1 MENELVR
8 IEGSV
13 AAVVFQN
20 TENGYTVL
28 RLKDGKGEVTTVVGT
43 VPETQVG
50 ERLRIEGRWSSHST
64 YGKQLEIATLE
75 RLMPESRIEI
85 LAYLSSHAIRGVG
98 PKLAAR
104 IVERF
109 GPESLKVIETDPDRL
124 AEVPGISAA
133 KAREIHDSFQSQQ
146 GLRHLAEFLNEYH
159 LPAELAVRV
168 YKAYGELSMMA
179 IQDNPY
185 FLTEE
190 GFNAPFTQVDA
201 FALEL
206 GFDGADERR
215 VDAGILFELSYNST
229 GGHVF
234 VPEPQLVDA
243 TAAFLRLDPE
253 IIREGLRRLSEQ
265 ERVVLDPIASLT
277 AVYLPEYGRAERYLA
292 RRFSDMAH
300 GRVSLPANLAKSIA
314 QVEAS
319 QEIEYAAQQR
329 EAICAAASEKLLIV
343 TGGPG
348 TGKTTTLKGILDL
361 FEQMRLKTFLA
372 APTGRAAKRLTELTG
387 RDASTIHRLLEVD
400 VSPETGDM
408 VFVHNEHNPLSCD
421 AVIVDETSMVDL
433 LLMYDLVQALPE
445 SCRLILVGDPDQLP
459 SVGAGNVFSDL
470 IRSEKIPT
478 IRLTEIFRQAR
489 ESLIVMNAHRVN
501 KGELPELREKKK
513 DFFFLQRGSDEAVC
527 QTVTDLCARRLPQN
541 MGFSPEDIQVLSPTR
556 KGETGTRALNRL
568 LQGALNPPSPEKP
581 EKRYGEIILR
591 EGDRVMQIRNNYD
604 IIWNK
609 VGESGMGSGI
619 FNGDVGTVRAIDTQ
633 AQTITVRFDDREAVY
648 PYDMLSQLEPAYAMT
663 VHKSQGSEYRAVIL
677 CAWRGTPL
685 LLSRSIL
692 YTAITRAR
700 ELLIVVGD
708 EGVIEYMVRN
718 DKKQK
723 RFSGLKWRL
732 CHVEQGLRISD

>member
-1 MENELVR
+1 MEELVR

-20 TENGYTVL
+20 SENGYTVL
-28 RLKDGKGEVTTVVGT
+28 RLKDAKDETTTVVGT

-50 ERLRIEGRWSSHST
+50 ERLRIEGRWSTHNT
-64 YGKQLEIATLE
+64 YGKQLEIVSLE

-85 LAYLSSHAIRGVG
+85 LAYLSSHAIRGIG
-98 PKLAAR
+98 PKIAAR

-109 GPESLKVIETDPDRL
+109 GADSLKVIESEPEKL
-124 AEVPGISAA
+124 AQVPGISEA
-133 KAREIHDSFQSQQ
+133 KAREIHESYQSQQ
-146 GLRHLAEFLNEYH
+146 GLRHLAEFLSGYR
-159 LPAELAVRV
+159 LPAELAVRI
-168 YKAYGELSMMA
+168 YRAYGELSMMA

-190 GFNAPFTQVDA
+190 GFHAPFAQVDA

-206 GFDGADERR
+206 GFDGDDERR
-215 VDAGILFELSYNST
+215 VDAGILYELSYNST
-229 GGHVF
+229 GGHSF
-234 VPEPQLVDA
+234 IPEPQLVEA
-243 TAAFLRLDPE
+243 AAAFLRVDRE
-253 IIREGLRRLSEQ
+253 IIRTGLARLAQQ
-265 ERVVLDPIASLT
+265 ERVIIDTVASLT
-277 AVYLPEYGRAERYLA
+277 AVYLPAYGQAERYLA
-292 RRFSDMAH
+292 RRFSDMVK
-300 GRVSLPANLAKSIA
+300 GRVALPANLAKTVARIETA
-314 QVEAS
+314 QD
-319 QEIEYAAQQR
+319 IEYAELQKS
-329 EAICAAASEKLLIV
+329 AIYAAASEKLLIV

-348 TGKTTTLKGILDL
+348 TGKTTTLRGILDL
-361 FEQMRLKTFLA
+361 FEQMRLKTLLT

-400 VSPETGDM
+400 VSPEDGEM
-408 VFVHNEHNPLSCD
+408 VFVHNSHNPLVCD
-421 AVIVDETSMVDL
+421 AVIVDESSMVDL

-445 SCRLILVGDPDQLP
+445 NCRLILVGDPDQLP

-470 IRSEKIPT
+470 IRSERIPT
-478 IRLTEIFRQAR
+478 VRLTEIFRQAR

-501 KGELPELREKKK
+501 RGEAPELREKKK
-513 DFFFLQRGSDEAVC
+513 DFFFLQRSSDEAVC
-527 QTVTDLCARRLPQN
+527 QTIVDLCARRLPRN
-541 MGFSPEDIQVLSPTR
+541 MGFQTEDIQVLSPTR

-568 LQGALNPPSPEKP
+568 LQEALNPPADGKH
-581 EKRYGEIILR
+581 EKRYGETVFR

-604 IIWNK
+604 IIWNR
-609 VGESGMGSGI
+609 VGAAGMGSGI
-619 FNGDVGTVRAIDTQ
+619 FNGDVGSIQAIDYQ
-633 AQTITVRFDDREAVY
+633 AQTLTIRFDDREAVY
-648 PYDMLSQLEPAYAMT
+648 TYDMLSQLEPAYAMT
-663 VHKSQGSEYRAVIL
+663 VHKSQGSEYRAVVL

-708 EGVIEYMVRN
+708 EGVVEYMVQN

-732 CHVEQGLRISD
+732 CHPDG

>member
-1 MENELVR
+1 MEELVR

-20 TENGYTVL
+20 SENGYTVL
-28 RLKDGKGEVTTVVGT
+28 RLKDAKDETTTVVGT

-50 ERLRIEGRWSSHST
+50 ERLRIEGRWSTHNT
-64 YGKQLEIATLE
+64 YGKQLEIVSLE

-85 LAYLSSHAIRGVG
+85 LAYLSSHAIRGIG
-98 PKLAAR
+98 PKIAAR

-109 GPESLKVIETDPDRL
+109 GADSLKVIESEPEKL
-124 AEVPGISAA
+124 AQVPGISEA
-133 KAREIHDSFQSQQ
+133 KAREIHESYQSQQ
-146 GLRHLAEFLNEYH
+146 GLRHLAEFLSGYR
-159 LPAELAVRV
+159 LPAELAVRI
-168 YKAYGELSMMA
+168 YRAYGELSMMA

-190 GFNAPFTQVDA
+190 GFHAPFAQVDA

-206 GFDGADERR
+206 GFDGDDERR
-215 VDAGILFELSYNST
+215 VDAGILYELSYNST
-229 GGHVF
+229 GGHSF
-234 VPEPQLVDA
+234 IPEPQLVEA
-243 TAAFLRLDPE
+243 AAAFLRVDRE
-253 IIREGLRRLSEQ
+253 IIRTGLARLAQQ
-265 ERVVLDPIASLT
+265 ERVIIDTVASLT
-277 AVYLPEYGRAERYLA
+277 AVYLPAYGQAERYLA
-292 RRFSDMAH
+292 RRFSDMVK
-300 GRVSLPANLAKSIA
+300 GRVALPANLAKTVARIETA
-314 QVEAS
+314 QD
-319 QEIEYAAQQR
+319 IEYAELQKS
-329 EAICAAASEKLLIV
+329 AIYAAASEKLLIV

-348 TGKTTTLKGILDL
+348 TGKTTTLRGILDL
-361 FEQMRLKTFLA
+361 FEQMRLKTLLT

-400 VSPETGDM
+400 VSPEDGEM
-408 VFVHNEHNPLSCD
+408 VFVHNSHNPLVCD
-421 AVIVDETSMVDL
+421 AVIVDESSMVDL

-445 SCRLILVGDPDQLP
+445 NCRLILVGDPDQLP

-470 IRSEKIPT
+470 IRSERIPT
-478 IRLTEIFRQAR
+478 VRLTEIFRQAR

-501 KGELPELREKKK
+501 RGEAPELREKKK
-513 DFFFLQRGSDEAVC
+513 DFFFLQRSSDEAVC
-527 QTVTDLCARRLPQN
+527 QTIVDLCARRLPRN
-541 MGFSPEDIQVLSPTR
+541 MGIQTEDIQVLSPTR

-568 LQGALNPPSPEKP
+568 LQEALNPPADGKH
-581 EKRYGEIILR
+581 EKRYGETVFR

-604 IIWNK
+604 IIWNR
-609 VGESGMGSGI
+609 VGAAGMGSGI
-619 FNGDVGTVRAIDTQ
+619 FNGDVGSIQAIDYQ
-633 AQTITVRFDDREAVY
+633 AQTLTIRFDDREAVY
-648 PYDMLSQLEPAYAMT
+648 TYDMLSQLEPAYAMT
-663 VHKSQGSEYRAVIL
+663 VHKSQGSEYRAVVL

-708 EGVIEYMVRN
+708 EGVVEYMVQN

-732 CHVEQGLRISD
+732 CHPDG

>member
-1 MENELVR
+1 MEELIR

-13 AAVVFQN
+13 SAVVFQN
-20 TENGYTVL
+20 AENGYTVL
-28 RLKDGKGEVTTVVGT
+28 RLKDGKGETTTVVGT
-43 VPETQVG
+43 VPDTNVG
-50 ERLRIEGRWSSHST
+50 ERLRVEGRWSSHST
-64 YGKQLEIATLE
+64 YGKQLEIVNLE

-98 PKLAAR
+98 PKIAAR

-109 GPESLKVIETDPDRL
+109 GADSLKIIENEPEQL
-124 AEVPGISAA
+124 ATVPGISEA
-133 KAREIHDSFQSQQ
+133 KAREIQESFQSQQ
-146 GLRHLAEFLNEYH
+146 GLRHLAEFLSGYR
-159 LPAELAVRV
+159 LPTELAVKI

-190 GFNAPFTQVDA
+190 GFNANFSQVDA

-206 GFDGADERR
+206 GFDGDDERR
-215 VDAGILFELSYNST
+215 VDAGILYELSYNST

-234 VPEPQLVDA
+234 VPEPQLVEA
-243 TAAFLRLDPE
+243 SSAFLRLPQE
-253 IIREGLRRLSEQ
+253 VIRAGLERLAAQ
-265 ERVVLDPIASLT
+265 ERIVLDPIASLR
-277 AVYLPEYGRAERYLA
+277 AVYLPAYGQAERYLA
-292 RRFSDMAH
+292 RRFTDMVQ
-300 GRVSLPANLAKSIA
+300 GRASLPVNLARTVADIEAA
-314 QVEAS
+314 QS
-319 QEIEYAAQQR
+319 IEYAELQR
-329 EAICAAASEKLLIV
+329 EAIRAAAGERLLIV

-348 TGKTTTLKGILDL
+348 TGKTTTLRGILDL

-408 VFVHNEHNPLSCD
+408 IFVHNEHNPLVCD
-421 AVIVDETSMVDL
+421 AVIVDESSMVDL
-433 LLMYDLVQALPE
+433 LLMYELVEALPE
-445 SCRLILVGDPDQLP
+445 RCRLILVGDPDQLP

-478 IRLTEIFRQAR
+478 VRLTEIFRQAR

-501 KGELPELREKKK
+501 RGELPELHERKK
-513 DFFFLQRGSDEAVC
+513 DFFFLQRDSDEAVC

-541 MGFSPEDIQVLSPTR
+541 MGFQPEDIQVLSPTR
-556 KGETGTRALNRL
+556 KGETGTGALNRL
-568 LQGALNPPSPEKP
+568 LQQALNPPADGKH
-581 EKRYGEIILR
+581 EKRHGETVFR

-609 VGESGMGSGI
+609 TDGPGMGSGI
-619 FNGDVGTVRAIDTQ
+619 FNGDVGTVKAIDSQ
-633 AQTITVRFDDREAVY
+633 AQNMTIRFDDREAVY
-648 PYDMLSQLEPAYAMT
+648 SYDMLSQLEPAYAMT
-663 VHKSQGSEYRAVIL
+663 VHKSQGSEYRAVVL

-708 EGVIEYMVRN
+708 EGVVEYMVNN

-732 CHVEQGLRISD
+732 CHANAELRQ

>member
-13 AAVVFQN
+13 SAVVFQN
-20 TENGYTVL
+20 AENGYSVL
-28 RLKDGKGEVTTVVGT
+28 RLKDAAGELTTVVGT
-43 VPETQVG
+43 VPDTQVG
-50 ERLRIEGRWSSHST
+50 ERLRIEGRWSNHSS
-64 YGKQLEIATLE
+64 YGRQLEIVSLE

-85 LAYLSSHAIRGVG
+85 LAYLSSHAIRGIG
-98 PKLAAR
+98 PKIAAR

-109 GPESLKVIETDPDRL
+109 GAESLKIIETEPLRL
-124 AEVPGISAA
+124 AEINGISEA
-133 KAREIHDSFQSQQ
+133 KAREIHESYQSQQ
-146 GLRHLAEFLNEYH
+146 GLRHLAEFLAGYR

-168 YKAYGELSMMA
+168 YRAYGELSMMA

-190 GFNAPFTQVDA
+190 GFGAPFAQIDA

-234 VPEPQLVDA
+234 VPEPQLVEA
-243 TAAFLRLDPE
+243 SAAFLRLDRE
-253 IIREGLRRLSEQ
+253 IIREGLRRLAEQ
-265 ERVVLDPIASLT
+265 ERIILDPVASLT
-277 AVYLPEYGRAERYLA
+277 AVYLPPYGEAERALA
-292 RRFSDMAH
+292 RRFTEMTRSKVA
-300 GRVSLPANLAKSIA
+300 LPANLAKAVARIEA
-314 QVEAS
+314 Q
-319 QEIEYAAQQR
+319 QEIEYAELQR
-329 EAICAAASEKLLIV
+329 QAIFAAASEKLLIV

-348 TGKTTTLKGILDL
+348 TGKTTTLRGILDL
-361 FEQMRLKTFLA
+361 FEQMRLKTLLA

-408 VFVHNEHNPLSCD
+408 VFVHNQRNPLNCD
-421 AVIVDETSMVDL
+421 AVIVDESSMVDL
-433 LLMYDLVQALPE
+433 LLMHDLVQALPE
-445 SCRLILVGDPDQLP
+445 NARLILVGDPDQLP

-470 IRSEKIPT
+470 IRSERIPT
-478 IRLTEIFRQAR
+478 VRLTEIFRQAR

-501 KGELPELREKKK
+501 RGELPELREKKK
-513 DFFFLQRGSDEAVC
+513 DFFFLQRNSDEAVC

-541 MGFSPEDIQVLSPTR
+541 MGFAPEEIQVLTPTR
-556 KGETGTRALNRL
+556 KGETGTRSLNRL
-568 LQGALNPPSPEKP
+568 LQQAMNPPAPDKHEK
-581 EKRYGEIILR
+581 KHGEIVFR

-604 IIWNK
+604 LIWTK
-609 VGESGMGSGI
+609 LGGSGMGSGV
-619 FNGDVGTVRAIDTQ
+619 FNGDVGTVQTIDVQ
-633 AQTITVRFDDREAVY
+633 AQTMTVRFDDREAVY
-648 PYDMLSQLEPAYAMT
+648 TWDMLSQLEPAFAMT
-663 VHKSQGSEYRAVIL
+663 VHKSQGSEYRAVVL
-677 CAWRGTPL
+677 AAWRGTPL

-700 ELLIVVGD
+700 ELLILVGD
-708 EGVIEYMVRN
+708 EGVVEYMVRN

-732 CHVEQGLRISD
+732 CHLN

>member
-1 MENELVR
+1 MEELVR

-20 TENGYTVL
+20 SENGYTVL
-28 RLKDGKGEVTTVVGT
+28 RLKDAKDETTTVVGT

-50 ERLRIEGRWSSHST
+50 ERLRIEGRWSTHNT
-64 YGKQLEIATLE
+64 YGKQLEIVSLE

-85 LAYLSSHAIRGVG
+85 LAYLSSHAIRGIG
-98 PKLAAR
+98 PKIAAR

-109 GPESLKVIETDPDRL
+109 GADSLKVIESEPEKL
-124 AEVPGISAA
+124 AQVPGISEV
-133 KAREIHDSFQSQQ
+133 KAREIHESYQSQQ
-146 GLRHLAEFLNEYH
+146 GLRHLAEFLSGYR
-159 LPAELAVRV
+159 LPAELAVRI
-168 YKAYGELSMMA
+168 YRAYGELSMMA

-190 GFNAPFTQVDA
+190 GFHAPFAQVDA

-206 GFDGADERR
+206 GFDGDDERR
-215 VDAGILFELSYNST
+215 VDAGILYELSYNST
-229 GGHVF
+229 GGHSF
-234 VPEPQLVDA
+234 IPEPQLVEA
-243 TAAFLRLDPE
+243 AAAFLRVDRE
-253 IIREGLRRLSEQ
+253 IIRTGLARLAQQ
-265 ERVVLDPIASLT
+265 ERVIIDTVASLT
-277 AVYLPEYGRAERYLA
+277 AVYLPAYGQAERYLA
-292 RRFSDMAH
+292 RRFSDMVK
-300 GRVSLPANLAKSIA
+300 GRVVLPANLAKTVARIETA
-314 QVEAS
+314 QD
-319 QEIEYAAQQR
+319 IEYAELQKS
-329 EAICAAASEKLLIV
+329 AIYAAASEKLLIV

-348 TGKTTTLKGILDL
+348 TGKTTTLRGILDL
-361 FEQMRLKTFLA
+361 FEQMRLKTLLT

-400 VSPETGDM
+400 VSPEDGEM
-408 VFVHNEHNPLSCD
+408 VFVHNSHNPLVCD
-421 AVIVDETSMVDL
+421 AVIVDESSMVDL

-445 SCRLILVGDPDQLP
+445 NCRLILVGDPDQLP

-470 IRSEKIPT
+470 IRSERIPT
-478 IRLTEIFRQAR
+478 VRLTEIFRQAR

-501 KGELPELREKKK
+501 RGEAPELREKKK
-513 DFFFLQRGSDEAVC
+513 DFFFLQRSSDEAVC
-527 QTVTDLCARRLPQN
+527 QTIVDLCARRLPRN
-541 MGFSPEDIQVLSPTR
+541 MGFQTEDIQVLSPTR

-568 LQGALNPPSPEKP
+568 LQEALNPPADGKH
-581 EKRYGEIILR
+581 EKRYGETVFR

-604 IIWNK
+604 IIWNR
-609 VGESGMGSGI
+609 VGAAGMGSGI
-619 FNGDVGTVRAIDTQ
+619 FNGDVGSIQAIDYQ
-633 AQTITVRFDDREAVY
+633 AQTLTIRFDDREAVY
-648 PYDMLSQLEPAYAMT
+648 TYDMLSQLEPAYAMT
-663 VHKSQGSEYRAVIL
+663 VHKSQGSEYRAVVL

-708 EGVIEYMVRN
+708 EGVVEYMVQN

-732 CHVEQGLRISD
+732 CHPDG

>member
-8 IEGSV
+8 VEGSV
-13 AAVVFQN
+13 SAVVFQN
-20 TENGYTVL
+20 AENGYTVL
-28 RLKDGKGEVTTVVGT
+28 RLKDEQGELTTAVGI
-43 VPETQVG
+43 VPDTRAG
-50 ERLRIEGRWSSHST
+50 ERLRVEGRWTSQST
-64 YGKQLEIATLE
+64 YGRQLEIVTLE

-98 PKLAAR
+98 PKIAAR

-109 GPESLKVIETDPDRL
+109 GAEALKVIESEPERL
-124 AEVPGISAA
+124 AQVPGISEA
-133 KAREIHDSFQSQQ
+133 KAREIHESFQSQQ
-146 GLRHLAEFLNEYH
+146 GLRHLAEFLSGFR
-159 LPAELAVRV
+159 LPAELAVRI

-190 GFNAPFTQVDA
+190 GFNAPFAQVDA

-206 GFDGADERR
+206 GFDGDDERR
-215 VDAGILFELSYNST
+215 VDAGILYELSFNST

-243 TAAFLRLDPE
+243 TSAFLRLDPE
-253 IIREGLRRLSEQ
+253 IIREGLRRLAEQ
-265 ERVVLDPIASLT
+265 ERVVIDEIASLT
-277 AVYLPEYGRAERYLA
+277 AVYLPAYGEAERWLT
-292 RRFSDMAH
+292 RRFLDMVQ
-300 GRVSLPANLAKSIA
+300 GRVGLPANLAQTVAKI
-314 QVEAS
+314 EAR
-319 QEIEYAAQQR
+319 QEIEYAELQR
-329 EAICAAASEKLLIV
+329 EAIFAAASEKLLIV

-348 TGKTTTLKGILDL
+348 TGKTTTLRGILDL
-361 FEQMRLKTFLA
+361 FEQMRLKTFLT

-400 VSPETGDM
+400 VSPENGEM
-408 VFVHNEHNPLSCD
+408 VFVHNEHNLLSCD

-433 LLMYDLVQALPE
+433 LLMYDLVRALPGT
-445 SCRLILVGDPDQLP
+445 CRLILVGDPDQLP
-459 SVGAGNVFSDL
+459 SVGAGNLFSDL
-470 IRSEKIPT
+470 IRSQKIPT
-478 IRLTEIFRQAR
+478 VRLTEIFRQAR

-501 KGELPELREKKK
+501 RGELPELREKKK
-513 DFFFLQRGSDEAVC
+513 DFFFLQRTSDEAVC
-527 QTVTDLCARRLPQN
+527 QTVTELCARRLPQN
-541 MGFSPEDIQVLSPTR
+541 MGIAPEDIQVLSPTR
-556 KGETGTRALNRL
+556 KGETGTRNLNCL
-568 LQGALNPPSPEKP
+568 LQEALNPAADSKREK
-581 EKRYGEIILR
+581 KYGETVFR

-609 VGESGMGSGI
+609 VGASGMGSGI
-619 FNGDVGTVRAIDTQ
+619 FNGDVGAIRAIDYQ
-633 AQTITVRFDDREAVY
+633 AQTMTIRFDDREAVY
-648 PYDMLSQLEPAYAMT
+648 TWDMLSQLEPAYAMT
-663 VHKSQGSEYRAVIL
+663 VHKSQGSEYRAVVL
-677 CAWRGTPL
+677 TAWRGTPL

-708 EGVIEYMVRN
+708 EGVVEYMVRN

-732 CHVEQGLRISD
+732 CHLDQAAGS